1 MKKNKQIVDG
11 NISIEIIKELQA
23 LSLDVKRLNDHI
35 VVLEREHAP
44 KLILVELTHNEWE
57 LVVSTFNKVFPGPEK
72 NITLTNIKKQIAKAI
87 LDKGE

>member
-1 MKKNKQIVDG
+1 MKKNKIVDG
-11 NISIEIIKELQA
+11 NICVEIVKELEA

-72 NITLTNIKKQIAKAI
+72 NITLTKIQKQIAKAI
-87 LDKGE
+87 LVKGA